1 LDVIR
6 QHERHVGGKEIP
18 ASLRRRRRRRDGIG
32 CSRVAWRWS
41 NFTQGTHLIE
51 FSRHCSFLPTPLISH
66 PGMTSPS
73 NEARLQLR
81 DARDALCVSQ
91 LFANHPFTADD
102 ATNALEDSHVTP
114 DPALIR
120 VLLQHGADVNALS
133 IRKVTWSKHPT
144 ELLRLLAEYGYD
156 FKPYSHCI
164 LQSVASPG
172 SH

>member
-1 LDVIR
+1 MLGWFSTSRKTTLMTRKFLQACGV
-6 QHERHVGGKEIP
+6 VGTGQAAQE
-18 ASLRRRRRRRDGIG
+18 SLGAGRT
-32 CSRVAWRWS
+32 SVVEALL
-41 NFTQGTHLIE
+41 FLTH
-51 FSRHCSFLPTPLISH
+51 TTLISH

-73 NEARLQLR
+73 NEARIQLR